1 MLEAAPLSAR
11 ARRIALDIF
20 ARIADSEGR
29 VHGIAPDDVH
39 FHEVGALDSI
49 VDIVAT
55 AVAIDY
61 LNPTRITAS
70 PVPLGRG
77 FTRSQHGRIPLP
89 APATLFLLQGA
100 PIVGTGL
107 PFELVTPTGAGILA
121 ALVESWEELPAMSLE
136 RVGHGA
142 GTRKLPDRPNLLRV
156 LVGADKRDAAG
167 LEHSRDLVLEANID
181 DMTGELAAWVAE
193 RLLEAG
199 ALDVWWTPIVMKK
212 GRPAQQLS
220 ALCAPERR
228 DTLIETIL
236 AESTTLGVRV
246 LPVARLKAQRVFKEV
261 QTPHGGVTVKVG
273 LVGDRIANVAPE
285 FEAARLLA
293 LQAGVPLK
301 VILQAAMTAAAELF
315 PVGTTLD
322 TRSTST
328 PPSS

>member
-1 MLEAAPLSAR
+1 MLEAAPLSDR
-11 ARRIALDIF
+11 ARRIAIDIF
-20 ARIADSEGR
+20 ARIADAEGR

-39 FHEVGALDSI
+39 FHEVGAVDSI

-55 AVAIDY
+55 AVAVDY

-89 APATLFLLQGA
+89 APATLLILQGA

-121 ALVESWEELPAMSLE
+121 ALVQSWEDLPSMHLE

-142 GTRKLPDRPNLLRV
+142 GTRMLPDRPNLVRAL
-156 LVGADKRDAAG
+156 LGAAPDAHTH
-167 LEHSRDLVLEANID
+167 LTPSRDLVLEANID

-193 RLLEAG
+193 RLMERG

-212 GRPAQQLS
+212 GRPAQQLA
-220 ALCAPERR
+220 ALCEPERR

-246 LPVARLKAQRVFKEV
+246 LPVARFKARRVFRHLDTE
-261 QTPHGGVTVKVG
+261 HGTLHVKIG
-273 LVGDRIANVAPE
+273 LLGPRIANVAPE
-285 FEAARLLA
+285 FEDARRLA
-293 LQAGVPLK
+293 LQHDLPLK
-301 VILQAAMTAAAELF
+301 VILQAAMRAAAERF
-315 PVGTTLD
+315 PLGATLHEPD
-322 TRSTST
+322 LT
-328 PPSS
+328 